1 MSGASAEDLIGRYQ
15 SQSQFETE
23 IVEQYGARDSW
34 WPSATYTA
42 ALTAILSHMAV
53 Y

>member
-23 IVEQYGARDSW
+23 IAEQYGARDSW
-34 WPSATYTA
+34 WPSAA
-42 ALTAILSHMAV
+42 ARLLLTAILSHMAV